1 LVHFKNYFGKHGI
14 RDTLYVHKLITNKGT
29 QLIEKK
35 LSWKTFTPRSIGSLL
50 IKSINGGLPRGV
62 PVVSKS
68 PSIGAPNT
76 LVASQRLV
84 TSKERK

>member
-1 LVHFKNYFGKHGI
+1 LGYSVSPQIDDKQRYTIDCK
-14 RDTLYVHKLITNKGT
+14 
-29 QLIEKK
+29 E

-62 PVVSKS
+62 PVVNNS

-84 TSKERK
+84 ISNER